1 MGNLYGKGGPEDDVR
16 GGQQNW
22 EIYMGKV
29 DQMRERG
36 ERVRGKERE
45 SRERVLPPS
54 VMTNVTLAPHLYI
67 NHSSAADGR

>member
-36 ERVRGKERE
+36 ERVRGKKERE
-45 SRERVLPPS
+45 RE
-54 VMTNVTLAPHLYI
+54 
-67 NHSSAADGR
+67 